1 MDFKN
6 DFGVKTFGKKNM
18 KKYLPEA
25 FYIKWKNSVRKKS
38 LLDKETADVIAASMK
53 EWAIANGAKYFCH
66 WFQPL
71 NGLSAKKL
79 ESFLDRRY
87 SNEVI
92 IKFSGKELIKSE
104 PDASSFPSGG
114 MRSTFEARGY
124 TYWDLTSNTF
134 IIDETLYIPSIFVS
148 FNGQTLDKKG
158 PLLRSMDF
166 VGEYATKLVNLF
178 SKNKIYRVRV
188 KVGLEQEF
196 FLIDKEMF
204 YQRRDLV
211 NAGRTLIGASPIKAQ
226 EFSDYYYGLFPQRV
240 EQFYKDL
247 NIELEKLGIY
257 PKTEHNEVAP
267 CQFEIAVL
275 FENANIA
282 VDNNLIVMQILKSVA
297 KKNDL
302 ECLLNEKPFNHVNG
316 SGKHNNW
323 SIVTNNGINCLE
335 SGKTELEQVRYLLF
349 MCAIIESCD
358 KYPEL
363 LRLFSSCPGN
373 DYRLGADEAPPAI
386 ISIFL
391 GKPIEKEL
399 YNIAGLEYEL
409 EDTKQ
414 NIVINNLGY
423 TPFDNSD
430 RNRTSPF
437 AYTGN
442 KFEFRMLGSSMN
454 ASDVNTI
461 LNTSIGDSLKNM
473 YEKLKDSSCLIND
486 AKTIAKEILTKHS
499 RILFSGDGYSK
510 EWIDEAERRGLP
522 NISTFIEAIPT
533 LLFEKNIAL
542 LENNGIYK
550 KEEIIALHDIFL
562 ENAIN
567 TFNLEIKTF
576 VSIVDREIVP
586 SIMDE
591 INDISTFLLNVENK
605 VLRNKLD
612 LLSNKLE
619 FILEENIKIKEGRNK
634 LNNINDKIELS
645 YQYFLLNKNM
655 INLRNEID
663 ELESYISLKNTRLPN
678 YEMIFSRL
686 DYRK

>member
-1 MDFKN
+1 
-6 DFGVKTFGKKNM
+6 
-18 KKYLPEA
+18 
-25 FYIKWKNSVRKKS
+25 
-38 LLDKETADVIAASMK
+38 
-53 EWAIANGAKYFCH
+53 
-66 WFQPL
+66 
-71 NGLSAKKL
+71 
-79 ESFLDRRY
+79 
-87 SNEVI
+87 
-92 IKFSGKELIKSE
+92 
-104 PDASSFPSGG
+104 
-114 MRSTFEARGY
+114 
-124 TYWDLTSNTF
+124 
-134 IIDETLYIPSIFVS
+134 
-148 FNGQTLDKKG
+148 
-158 PLLRSMDF
+158 
-166 VGEYATKLVNLF
+166 
-178 SKNKIYRVRV
+178 
-188 KVGLEQEF
+188 
-196 FLIDKEMF
+196 
-204 YQRRDLV
+204 
-211 NAGRTLIGASPIKAQ
+211 
-226 EFSDYYYGLFPQRV
+226 
-240 EQFYKDL
+240 
-247 NIELEKLGIY
+247 
-257 PKTEHNEVAP
+257 
-267 CQFEIAVL
+267 
-275 FENANIA
+275 
-282 VDNNLIVMQILKSVA
+282 
-297 KKNDL
+297 
-302 ECLLNEKPFNHVNG
+302 
-316 SGKHNNW
+316 
-323 SIVTNNGINCLE
+323 
-335 SGKTELEQVRYLLF
+335 

-522 NISTFIEAIPT
+522 NIRTFIEAIPT

-663 ELESYISLKNTRLPN
+663 ELESYISLKNTR
-678 YEMIFSRL
+678 
-686 DYRK
+686 